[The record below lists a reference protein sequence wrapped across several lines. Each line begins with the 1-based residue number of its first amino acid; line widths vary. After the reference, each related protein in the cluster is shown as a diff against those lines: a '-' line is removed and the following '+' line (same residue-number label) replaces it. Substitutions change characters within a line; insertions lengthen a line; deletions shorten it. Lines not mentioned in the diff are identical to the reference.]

1 MRKLLIGGLLL
12 SSLMFVGCGETVTP
26 SYNTTAGEEQAITDD
41 ARTLTADKFQSQF
54 ELTSFEHVDS
64 TVKIYTVRRKV
75 DDEEYMIVVSKGQS
89 GSSAGVGVSII
100 KLEKIN

>member
-1 MRKLLIGGLLL
+1 MKKLLISGLLL
-12 SSLMFVGCGETVTP
+12 SSLIFVGCGETEP
-26 SYNTTAGEEQAITDD
+26 SYNTTTGKQQATTDD
-41 ARTLTADKFQSQF
+41 ARTLTTDKFQSQF
-54 ELTSFEHVDS
+54 ELISFEHVDS

-100 KLEKIN
+100 KLEN